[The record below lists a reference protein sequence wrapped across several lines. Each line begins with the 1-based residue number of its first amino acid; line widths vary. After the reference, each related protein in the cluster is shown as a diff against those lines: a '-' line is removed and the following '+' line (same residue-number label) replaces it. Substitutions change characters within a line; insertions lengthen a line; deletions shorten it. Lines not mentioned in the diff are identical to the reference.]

1 MPKPWASCPHPLGIG
16 CPRLEHRVPKPWSF
30 LILCGLTILVNQDC
44 VEDLLCDEMALELAW
59 EGSRYGD
66 LCRIARHKNTDS
78 YWGTN
83 YGSLWLRDKLA
94 FKNLSIDLS
103 NPENWFMPFK

>member
-1 MPKPWASCPHPLGIG
+1 
-16 CPRLEHRVPKPWSF
+16 
-30 LILCGLTILVNQDC
+30 
-44 VEDLLCDEMALELAW
+44 MALELAW

-83 YGSLWLRDKLA
+83 YGSPWLRDKLA